1 MKTENNLPKI
11 IPVMLAFFTMGFVD
25 LVGIATNYVKSD
37 FNLSDTAANFYSV
50 MVFLWFLVLSVPTG
64 LLMNKIGRRKT
75 VVLSILITFAGVSI
89 PYFSYSNISMFITF
103 SFIGIG
109 NTLMQVSLNPLLTNL
124 VSTKKLPSYL
134 TMGQFVKAIAS
145 LIAPIIA
152 IQATVHYGDWKLL
165 FPIFAVISVIAV
177 IYLSLTEIRELPVE
191 GKPSTFGEC
200 FRLLSNGLILCLFF
214 GILVHVGIDVGV
226 NITAP
231 KLLQERAGM
240 TLADA
245 GYATSL
251 YFLFRTFGCFA
262 GTFILAN
269 FSSQKFFVAS
279 IITILVGV
287 LGLFFSQ
294 SAIFIYVCVALI
306 GIGNSNVFPIIFSK
320 ALMCMPD
327 RNNEISGLMIMGISG
342 GAVFPVLMGIAS
354 DSLGGQIGAVI
365 VLTICVAYLLF
376 LISKLKTIQHNSTST
391 N

>member
-1 MKTENNLPKI
+1 MKRENLIIKI

-25 LVGIATNYVKSD
+25 LVGIATNYVKQD

-50 MVFLWFLVLSVPTG
+50 MVFLWFLIFSVPTG

-75 VVLSILITFAGVSI
+75 VILSIIITFAGLCI
-89 PYFSYSNISMFITF
+89 PFVAYSNVSMFITF

-124 VSTKKLPSYL
+124 VNAKKLPSYL

-145 LIAPIIA
+145 FIAPIIA
-152 IQATVHYGDWKLL
+152 AQAALHYGDWKLL
-165 FPIFAVISVIAV
+165 FPIFAVISLVAI
-177 IYLSLTEIRELPVE
+177 IYLWFTEIKEQPIE

-200 FRLLSNGLILCLFF
+200 FGLLGNGLILCLFF
-214 GILVHVGIDVGV
+214 GILVHVGIDVGI

-240 TLADA
+240 VLADA

-269 FSSQKFFVAS
+269 FSPQKFFIAS
-279 IITILVGV
+279 ISLILLGV
-287 LGLFFSQ
+287 LGLFFSH
-294 SAIFIYVCVALI
+294 SAMPIYVCVALI
-306 GIGNSNVFPIIFSK
+306 GVGNSNVFPIIFSR
-320 ALMCMPD
+320 ALMLMPN

-354 DSLGGQIGAVI
+354 DNLGGQVGAVI
-365 VLTICVAYLLF
+365 VLTVCVAYLVF
-376 LISKLKTIQHNSTST
+376 LITKLKTIHPNQE
-391 N
+391 

>member
-1 MKTENNLPKI
+1 
-11 IPVMLAFFTMGFVD
+11 MLAFFTMGFVD
-25 LVGIATNYVKSD
+25 LVGIASNYVKLD

-50 MVFLWFLVLSVPTG
+50 TVFLWFFVFSVPTG

-75 VVLSILITFAGVSI
+75 VILSIIVTFAGICI
-89 PYFSYSNISMFITF
+89 PFVAYSNVSMFIAF

-124 VSTKKLPSYL
+124 VSAKKLPSYL

-152 IQATVHYGDWKLL
+152 LQAAIHYGDWKLL
-165 FPIFAVISVIAV
+165 FPVFAVISLIAI
-177 IYLSLTEIRELPVE
+177 IYLSFTEIKELPVE

-200 FRLLSNGLILCLFF
+200 FGLLGNGLILCLFF

-231 KLLQERAGM
+231 RLLQEHAGM
-240 TLADA
+240 TLAEA

-269 FSSQKFFVAS
+269 FSAHKFFIAS
-279 IITILVGV
+279 ALTIFLGV
-287 LGLFFSQ
+287 FGLFFSYN
-294 SAIFIYVCVALI
+294 SALIYVCVALI
-306 GIGNSNVFPIIFSK
+306 GMGNSNVFPIIFSR
-320 ALMCMPD
+320 ALMYMPE

-342 GAVFPVLMGIAS
+342 GAVFPLLMGIAS
-354 DSLGGQIGAVI
+354 DSLNGQIGAVI
-365 VLTICVAYLLF
+365 VLTVCVGYLLF
-376 LISKLKTIQHNSTST
+376 LISKLKTRELN
-391 N
+391 